1 MKLEKRWKKVNNNLD
16 TVNNWS
22 GDETRKKVERKSI
35 IIWTL

>member
-1 MKLEKRWKKVNNNLD
+1 MKLEKRWKKVNNNLN

-22 GDETRKKVERKSI
+22 GDETRKKGERKSI

>member
-22 GDETRKKVERKSI
+22 GDETRKKVKESQ
-35 IIWTL
+35 